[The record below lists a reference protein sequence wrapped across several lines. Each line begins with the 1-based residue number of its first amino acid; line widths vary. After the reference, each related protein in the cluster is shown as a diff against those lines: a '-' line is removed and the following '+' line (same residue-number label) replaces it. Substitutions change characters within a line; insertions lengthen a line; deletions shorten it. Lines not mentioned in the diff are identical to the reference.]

1 MAWKLTLEE
10 INEYKAAF
18 NLFDKN
24 QDGRIEPDELG
35 LLMRSLGQ
43 NFSNAEL
50 KEITKEKIAN
60 DISFSVEFHEFLDVM
75 ARNRRKKDDYFKLVK
90 AFKYFDRDNSGF
102 INLNEFRHIIT
113 TIAEK
118 LTQEEIDKLEEIAK
132 VDSDGKFNYKD
143 LVKAIISK

>member
-24 QDGRIEPDELG
+24 QDGQIEPEELG
-35 LLMRSLGQ
+35 CLMRSLGQ
-43 NFSNAEL
+43 NFSNADL
-50 KEITKEKIAN
+50 KGITKEITN
-60 DISFSVEFHEFLDVM
+60 NNSFSVEFHEFLDIM
-75 ARNRRKKDDYFKLVK
+75 AKNRRQKDDFSKLIQ

-118 LTQEEIDKLEEIAK
+118 LTQDEINKLEEIAK
-132 VDSDGKFNYKD
+132 VDADGKFNYKD
-143 LVKAIISK
+143 LVIAIISK

>member
-1 MAWKLTLEE
+1 MAWKLSLEE

-18 NLFDKN
+18 NLFDEN
-24 QDGRIEPDELG
+24 QDGRIESEELG

-50 KEITKEKIAN
+50 KEITKEITNNK
-60 DISFSVEFHEFLDVM
+60 SSSLEFHEFLDVM
-75 ARNRRKKDDYFKLVK
+75 AKNRKQKDDYYNLIK
-90 AFKYFDRDNSGF
+90 AFKYFDRNNTGY
-102 INLNEFRHIIT
+102 INLNEFKHIIT

-118 LTQEEIDKLEEIAK
+118 LNQVEIDKLEEIAK
-132 VDSDGKFNYKD
+132 VDAEGKFFYRD

>member
-24 QDGRIEPDELG
+24 QDGQIEPEELG

-50 KEITKEKIAN
+50 KEITKEITNNK
-60 DISFSVEFHEFLDVM
+60 SFCVEFHEFLDIM
-75 ARNRRKKDDYFKLVK
+75 AKNRRQKDDYYNLIK

-132 VDSDGKFNYKD
+132 VDGDGKFNYKD
-143 LVKAIISK
+143 LVKAMISK

>member
-18 NLFDKN
+18 NLFDN
-24 QDGRIEPDELG
+24 DQDGQIELQELG

-50 KEITKEKIAN
+50 IEIITKIGIKESKSI
-60 DISFSVEFHEFLDVM
+60 EFHEFLDIM
-75 ARNRRKKDDYFKLVK
+75 ADNRRQQDDQIKLIK
-90 AFKYFDRDNSGF
+90 AFKYFDRENTGYIHLD
-102 INLNEFRHIIT
+102 EFKHIMT

-118 LTQEEIDKLEEIAK
+118 LTAEETDKLEEIAH
-132 VDSDGKFNYKD
+132 VDADGKFNYRD
-143 LVKAIISK
+143 LVKSMIFK